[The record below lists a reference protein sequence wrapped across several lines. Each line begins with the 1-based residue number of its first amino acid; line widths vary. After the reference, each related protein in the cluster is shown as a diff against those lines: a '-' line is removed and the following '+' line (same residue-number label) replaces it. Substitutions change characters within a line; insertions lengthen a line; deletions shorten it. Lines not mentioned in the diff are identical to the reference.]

1 MNLMIF
7 NAHSFLQYSWIFQKQ
22 FDEKHESDE
31 IIDDND
37 NDELENMNFMIFNAH
52 SFLQYSWIFQKHFDE
67 KHESDEII
75 DGNDD
80 DDDYDE

>member
-1 MNLMIF
+1 MNYIQIEDKFYCTLCEF
-7 NAHSFLQYSWIFQKQ
+7 SSNTVEYSK
-22 FDEKHESDE
+22 
-31 IIDDND
+31 
-37 NDELENMNFMIFNAH
+37 
-52 SFLQYSWIFQKHFDE
+52 KHFDA

>member
-1 MNLMIF
+1 M
-7 NAHSFLQYSWIFQKQ
+7 S
-22 FDEKHESDE
+22 
-31 IIDDND
+31 DDN
-37 NDELENMNFMIFNAH
+37 NDVIYSVDKLGNMNYIWSEDKFYCTLCEFSSNTVEY
-52 SFLQYSWIFQKHFDE
+52 LKKHFDE

>member
-1 MNLMIF
+1 MI
-7 NAHSFLQYSWIFQKQ
+7 YSV
-22 FDEKHESDE
+22 
-31 IIDDND
+31 
-37 NDELENMNFMIFNAH
+37 DELENMNCIQSEDKFYYPLCEFSSNTVEY
-52 SFLQYSWIFQKHFDE
+52 LKKHFDE